1 MSWNGGLGRVAR
13 MLLLEWLRIKVR
25 HPDRERMIWPH
36 LAACLGRDQEG
47 RAAAGL
53 VLCLVETRA
62 ELLPPLAVGRPVQ
75 PAVVFRTPAAAAVRR
90 YFADAS
96 PILRR
101 YFGGLL
107 VGFGRVRVGGLGQG
121 PLDQAEHLGALT
133 EDQHLTNSWRGWLGV
148 LRLGWLEQRAD
159 ADL

>member
-1 MSWNGGLGRVAR
+1 MDRPSLAVAVASEERLLVDRRVPSFVHHDAAGG
-13 MLLLEWLRIKVR
+13 R
-25 HPDRERMIWPH
+25 HQVDS

-90 YFADAS
+90 YFADTS

-121 PLDQAEHLGALT
+121 PLD
-133 EDQHLTNSWRGWLGV
+133 
-148 LRLGWLEQRAD
+148 
-159 ADL
+159 